1 MTTANFS
8 QKLLNEVLETKD
20 FYISQLPNDDCFSVL
35 VELTLLEKEI
45 KVQCQLPKQ
54 FPVLSPQIHATTDQ
68 GKKFHLP
75 LIWDYQTTELPEHQ
89 LGRLLKE
96 NLLKPIIALQT
107 VSPDEPISYGP
118 CGGNVAATTDQ
129 ELAKQQGWLPIYSQN
144 REYLNI
150 LLEYF
155 ARSGGILSKKLLD
168 KCIAIFGCG
177 SGGSYL
183 AEQLVRSG
191 VGKLILCDMD
201 EVKAHNLC
209 RSGFEI
215 AHLGMPKVYALARK
229 LRNIN
234 PAVELTLINQSL
246 MKLPFPQMKELIEN
260 SDVVVAGTD
269 MPDANEKLNNF
280 AYKLGKP
287 AIFPGL
293 YQRAAGGE
301 IVLTIPGKTPCYDC
315 SIGLWFLLKGFPRDK
330 QEIDNEQLNDDS
342 QEQSHNPKL
351 EEIEDE
357 QLNNS
362 SEEQSNNLEQ
372 EEQTD
377 SSNDEVSRGTLAY
390 AGENSVL
397 MAEPGLAGDIQ
408 HLDSITLKLILG
420 LLLQDVPDDEL
431 CETRDFI
438 RGLTIET
445 NEGKSVIKNYVFT
458 SHSPNFWF
466 FSAVRDDPE
475 QDYAYH
481 TIWQETSEFRRSK
494 CRVCGDEPEPL
505 KPTGFSLKTLKK
517 TQEQKSSI

>member
-1 MTTANFS
+1 MTTTIFS
-8 QKLLNEVLETKD
+8 QQLLNEVLETKD
-20 FYISQLPNDDCFSVL
+20 FSISQLTSNDCLSFL
-35 VELTLLEKEI
+35 VEFTLLEKTI
-45 KVQCQLPKQ
+45 QVQCQLPEN
-54 FPVLSPQIHATTDQ
+54 FPLLPPQIHAITNN
-68 GKKFHLP
+68 GKKFNLP
-75 LIWDYQTTELPEHQ
+75 LIWNCQTDELPEYQ
-89 LGRLLKE
+89 LSRLLKE
-96 NLLKPIIALQT
+96 TLLKPVIALQT
-107 VSPDEPISYGP
+107 ISPDEPISYGP
-118 CGGNVAATTDQ
+118 SGGNVAATTDK
-129 ELAKQQGWLPIYSQN
+129 EFAKQQGWLPIYSQN

-150 LLEYF
+150 EEEYF
-155 ARSGGILSKKLLD
+155 ARSGGILSKKLRD
-168 KCIAIFGCG
+168 KCVAIFGCG

-191 VGKLILCDMD
+191 IGKLILCDMD

-215 AHLGMPKVYALARK
+215 VHLGMPKVYALARK

-246 MKLPFPQMKELIEN
+246 MDTPFHELKELIEN
-260 SDVVVAGTD
+260 SDIVVAGTD
-269 MPDANEKLNNF
+269 MPIANEKLNNF

-315 SIGLWFLLKGFPRDK
+315 SIGLWFLLKGIPRPPETED
-330 QEIDNEQLNDDS
+330 EQSNDDS
-342 QEQSHNPKL
+342 QEQSNNPKQ
-351 EEIEDE
+351 EEVQDE

-362 SEEQSNNLEQ
+362 SEEQSNNSEQ
-372 EEQTD
+372 EEQPN
-377 SSNDEVSRGTLAY
+377 SSNDEISRGKLAY

-408 HLDSITLKLILG
+408 HRDSITLKLILG
-420 LLLQDVPDDEL
+420 LLLQDLPDDEP

-445 NEGKSVIKNYVFT
+445 KEGKSVIKNYVFT

-505 KPTGFSLKTLKK
+505 EPTGFSLKTFK
-517 TQEQKSSI
+517 QE